1 MKNNPL
7 LYAFLLSLL
16 FACGKSDP
24 PPANPVEIQTSPLV
38 EGLIVP
44 WEILWGPDGK
54 IWMTERTG
62 KISRVDTGTGV
73 ITPLLTVSE
82 VAHQGEA
89 GMLGMVLHPNFN
101 NTPQVFVAYNYN
113 NAGLREKIV
122 RYTYNGTTL
131 INPVIIQDNIAAA
144 NIHNGCRLA
153 IGNDLKLYISTGD
166 AAVPSLSQ
174 SSTSLNGKILRL
186 NLDGTIPADN
196 PTPGSAVW
204 SKGHRNPQGLV
215 FVNNTLYSSEHGPDN
230 DDEVNIIEKG
240 RNFGWPDV
248 HGYCNGG
255 EASFCTTNNVKEP
268 IQAWTPTIAVSGMD
282 YYNHNL
288 IPQWKNSLLV
298 ATLKNQRIYQLKL
311 NSDGSAVTE
320 VNEFFTNTYGRLRDF
335 CISPDGKVFVSTSNG
350 GNDKIIKI
358 TKK

>member
-1 MKNNPL
+1 MKNKPL
-7 LYAFLLSLL
+7 LSILLLTIL

-24 PPANPVEIQTSPLV
+24 PATPVELQATTLV
-38 EGLIVP
+38 ENLIVP
-44 WEILWGPDGK
+44 WEILWGPDNK

-62 KISRVDTGTGV
+62 KISRVDTGTGA

-82 VAHQGEA
+82 VVHQGEA

-101 NTPQVFVAYNYN
+101 TTPQVFVAYNYN
-113 NAGLREKIV
+113 NGGNLREKIV

-131 INPVIIQDNIAAA
+131 INPLIIQDNIAAS

-153 IGNDLKLYISTGD
+153 IGPDMKLYISTGD
-166 AAVPSLSQ
+166 ASVPSNSQ
-174 SSTSLNGKILRL
+174 NSSSLNGKILRL

-196 PTPGSAVW
+196 PSAGSPIW
-204 SKGHRNPQGLV
+204 TKGHRNPQGLV
-215 FVNNTLYSSEHGPDN
+215 FVNDRLYSAEHGPDT

-240 RNFGWPDV
+240 RNYGWPDV
-248 HGYCNGG
+248 PGFCDGSETAFCN
-255 EASFCTTNNVKEP
+255 ANNVKEP
-268 IQAWTPTIAVSGMD
+268 IKAWTPTLAVSGID
-282 YYNHNL
+282 YYNHDL
-288 IPQWKNSLLV
+288 IPQWKNSILV

-311 NSDGSAVTE
+311 NGDGSAVTE
-320 VNEFFTNTYGRLRDF
+320 INEYLTNTYGRLRDF

-358 TKK
+358 NKK